1 MNITNT
7 VVILA
12 GGKGTRLKSVVND
25 RPKPMALIRNKPF
38 LDYLLDYWHRQ
49 GIRNFILLVGFQYWK
64 IINYYKNS
72 YKDASIH
79 YSIEDTP
86 LGTGEL

>member
-38 LDYLLDYWHRQ
+38 LDYFIGLL
-49 GIRNFILLVGFQYWK
+49 
-64 IINYYKNS
+64 
-72 YKDASIH
+72 A
-79 YSIEDTP
+79 
-86 LGTGEL
+86 